1 MKRLILLSNESDT
14 PLTIEANEY
23 TVTADAM
30 LIPYGDHP
38 HPSGIQRFTRQ
49 SAEAMVSGYNSILGK
64 LGRLFGGMPVYIGHP
79 DDKAFANQHT
89 DAKAYAWIMGMEARE
104 DGLALIPK
112 WSKPGEEIVANAH
125 YKWFSPRWACREI
138 ARENGRAILEPVRLI
153 SVGLTNMPNIAG
165 VPPLANEE
173 LAGGVVPPA
182 SKEVEMDL
190 LKRLLAVLGLADT
203 VTADDAVARIGMMKA
218 ALEKLMASVETRWK
232 AEDAARQSL
241 SNVAAEDQLAQVFAG
256 MDAIRAERDA
266 AIAAANE
273 ARAATTAER
282 AARVELLVSNAVA
295 AGILTPAQKEQWL
308 KDLADQFEAKSVELS
323 NMKPVLHTRPI
334 TRDLGSRKP
343 EQQPLRD
350 KILTLVNTRMSEHG
364 EDYVTAFAAVRKEN
378 AALFETMKQP
388 TITK

>member
-49 SAEAMVSGYNSILGK
+49 SAEAMVSGFNSILGK

-232 AEDAARQSL
+232 AEDAARQAL

-266 AIAAANE
+266 AIAVANE

-295 AGILTPAQKEQWL
+295 AGIITPAQKEQWL

-364 EDYVTAFAAVRKEN
+364 EDYETAFAAVRKEN